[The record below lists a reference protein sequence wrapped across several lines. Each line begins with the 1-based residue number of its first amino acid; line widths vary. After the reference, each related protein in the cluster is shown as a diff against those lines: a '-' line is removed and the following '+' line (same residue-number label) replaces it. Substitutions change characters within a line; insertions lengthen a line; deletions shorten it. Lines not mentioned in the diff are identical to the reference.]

1 MPAVAVTSTFEGTGR
16 SPQQEVVIPDSEGS
30 PEGCS
35 PQRQETHAASPPPNG
50 HPIETSGN
58 VGDDMTD
65 DHLVPLQHSSAQ
77 HKVPC
82 QSSSSHARS
91 GCSLEALPGH
101 APPEVCTQ
109 SVHAEQHTGRAQGC
123 GVHSQA
129 GSQQQTCPPQSMS
142 FAAAFLRHDK
152 GEDAEPR
159 AAAAAEGISSRAAA
173 EPLTWPGMDFHTN
186 DGLPQNIS
194 TRSGPEHTLM
204 PAQQAVSHVQHTEVS
219 LAGSVYPLAPAP
231 AGPVE
236 HLGDNKRA
244 LELGEAA
251 PRGGDD
257 QQGGGQGPVRA
268 LAGAVAGLH
277 QQVSYRAHPLD
288 GSQPS
293 SSSLKRV
300 PETPDSAE
308 NRSQPTQS
316 PDGQSTHRAFIIC
329 YGFHWQSILYQH
341 IHTAYLAMLGFG
353 LKLHTWLPT
362 VYLLLVWCT

>member
-1 MPAVAVTSTFEGTGR
+1 MLPAAAVTSTSEGTGR

-30 PEGCS
+30 PKGCS

-50 HPIETSGN
+50 RPIETSGN

-101 APPEVCTQ
+101 AQPEVCTQ

-129 GSQQQTCPPQSMS
+129 GRQQQTCTPQSVS

-159 AAAAAEGISSRAAA
+159 EAAAEGISSRVAG
-173 EPLTWPGMDFHTN
+173 EPSSWLGMDPDTN
-186 DGLPQNIS
+186 NGPTQNITFS
-194 TRSGPEHTLM
+194 RRSGPELTM
-204 PAQQAVSHVQHTEVS
+204 RPAQQAVSSVQHTEVS
-219 LAGSVYPLAPAP
+219 LPGSVYSLAPAP

-236 HLGDNKRA
+236 HLGDDKTA

-257 QQGGGQGPVRA
+257 QQGPVRA

-316 PDGQSTHRAFIIC
+316 PDGQSTHIAFIIC
-329 YGFHWQSILYQH
+329 YGFH
-341 IHTAYLAMLGFG
+341 
-353 LKLHTWLPT
+353 
-362 VYLLLVWCT
+362 